1 MFQQAVFPPA
11 VNNPTFPKDALRKCA
26 VLMNCP
32 HRQIFHP
39 KSLRAV
45 VSHHCFLLLSQHY
58 PFGGFL
64 LFSQLFCLCLVLGL
78 LLKFII
84 NVSQHSHKII
94 SFFCWLFLAVHVPAF
109 ARPGIHPPTTHSSPW
124 SETPELAHQ
133 LPRWAQ
139 ISWLW
144 WVTVWILL
152 IYLLRLKL

>member
-1 MFQQAVFPPA
+1 MCCP
-11 VNNPTFPKDALRKCA
+11 R
-26 VLMNCP
+26 NCP

-45 VSHHCFLLLSQHY
+45 VSHHCFLLPSQHY

-94 SFFCWLFLAVHVPAF
+94 SFFCWLFLALHVPAF
-109 ARPGIHPPTTHSSPW
+109 ARPGIHPPTTHSHRDLKP
-124 SETPELAHQ
+124 Q
-133 LPRWAQ
+133 N
-139 ISWLW
+139 
-144 WVTVWILL
+144 LL
-152 IYLLRLKL
+152 ISCLGELKLADFGESQFGYC